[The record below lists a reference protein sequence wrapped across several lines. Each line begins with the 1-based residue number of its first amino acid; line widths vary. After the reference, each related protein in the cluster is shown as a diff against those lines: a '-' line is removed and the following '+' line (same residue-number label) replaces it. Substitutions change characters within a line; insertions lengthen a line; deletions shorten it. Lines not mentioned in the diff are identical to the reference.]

1 MPVEKLLM
9 NDQRKARKQLIEEL
23 AALRTRVAELEA
35 DKADPRGEANE
46 VHENAEQYRLLTQHS
61 LSGIYIHQDLR
72 LVYVNQRFANM
83 LGYTPEEMIGKQ
95 IGQFVH
101 PEDRALVEERS
112 AARAQGQSVD
122 PQYEFRMKEKAGRT
136 KWVEV
141 LATTITFK
149 GAKANIGN
157 LVDIS
162 KRKIAENE
170 LRQAYESLE
179 RRVKERTAE
188 IRAMNEKLLNEI
200 DQRKQTEADL
210 IRTRETASQEANKLR
225 SMIEGM
231 DEGVVIADAQDII
244 TDVNGWFLDMFKI
257 RREDAVGKP
266 IWNLHPESP
275 AVKRVRRLVSDCRN
289 LIRRDTFVV
298 NREMSGLHVS
308 LRVQPVI
315 EGDLYKGVVLNLID
329 ITDLKRA
336 EQELRDAH
344 DDLERRVQER
354 TAELSHANEMLKKGI
369 RERLRTEE
377 ELRQSEERF
386 RALFENA
393 PDCIFVKDRNFRYTH
408 VNPSMADLFEIPISR
423 IVGKTDEQLFGQP
436 AASHLRE
443 VDARVVLGEFIE
455 EEHTRPVNG
464 RLITFLDIRMPMRS
478 NSGDIVGLYGI
489 SRNITERRRM
499 RLPASQIGAD
509 EYPSHAMRTVL
520 HMARVAAQKDGI
532 ILLLGESGSGKDYL
546 ARYIHDHS
554 HRANNPYYTL
564 NCAALPPELAE
575 SELFGHEA
583 GAFTGAR
590 GRKRGLVEMAE
601 GGTLLL
607 NEVGEL
613 PLPLQAKL
621 LTFLDTRSFTRVG
634 GERPVSVNAR
644 ILAATNRD
652 LENELRQGR
661 FRHDL
666 YYRLNVLC
674 LRVPPL
680 RERMDDLPCL
690 VDRLMEALAVEMQ
703 LPERPTVDQAA
714 QRALQSYKWP
724 GNVRE
729 LRNVLER
736 ALMLWESGP
745 FKLAALGFEGHGEEW
760 THVIRFPHDGSL
772 TEVTREVRQSLSL
785 EALRRSDGNKAE
797 AARMLGITRYSLLR
811 VLKTLQYPVQRG

>member
-1 MPVEKLLM
+1 M
-9 NDQRKARKQLIEEL
+9 NDHRKTKKQIMDEL
-23 AALRTRVAELEA
+23 ASLRSIVVELEA
-35 DKADPRGEANE
+35 EKAAPRGED
-46 VHENAEQYRLLTQHS
+46 HEFGDSAEQYRLLTQHS
-61 LSGIYIHQDLR
+61 LSGIYIHRELR
-72 LVYVNQRFANM
+72 LVYVNQRFADM

-112 AARAQGQSVD
+112 TARAQGQSVV
-122 PQYEFRMKEKAGRT
+122 PQYEFRMKEKHGKT

-141 LATTITFK
+141 LATTVTFK
-149 GAKANIGN
+149 GTKANMGN

-162 KRKIAENE
+162 KRKLAENE
-170 LRQAYESLE
+170 LRRAYENLE
-179 RRVKERTAE
+179 RRVRERTAE
-188 IRAMNEKLLNEI
+188 IRAMNEKLLREI

-210 IRTRETASQEANKLR
+210 IRTRETAAQDANKLR

-244 TDVNGWFLDMFKI
+244 TDVNGWFLDRFRI
-257 RREDAVGKP
+257 RRQDAVGKP
-266 IWNLHPESP
+266 IWDLHPESS
-275 AVKRVRRLVSDCRN
+275 AVKRVRRLVSDCKN

-298 NREMSGLHVS
+298 NRELLGLHVS

-329 ITDLKRA
+329 ITDLKQA
-336 EQELRDAH
+336 EQKLRQAH
-344 DDLERRVQER
+344 DDLEKRVQER
-354 TAELSHANEMLKKGI
+354 TAELSHANELLKKEI

-393 PDCIFVKDRNFRYTH
+393 PDCIFVKDKILRYTH
-408 VNPSMADLFEIPISR
+408 VNPSMADLFELPVSR

-443 VDARVVLGEFIE
+443 VDSRVVLGEFIE

-478 NSGDIVGLYGI
+478 KSGEIVGLYGI

-499 RLPASQIGAD
+499 RLPASLIRSD
-509 EYPSHAMRTVL
+509 EYPSHAMRTVF

-554 HRANNPYYTL
+554 RRSNNPYYTL

-680 RERMDDLPCL
+680 RERMDDLPNL
-690 VDRLMEALAVEMQ
+690 VDRIMEALAVEMQ
-703 LPERPTVDQAA
+703 LPERPTVDQAT

-745 FKLAALGFEGHGEEW
+745 IKLATLGSEVHGEEW
-760 THVIRFPHDGSL
+760 THVVRFPNDGSL
-772 TEVTREVRQSLSL
+772 TEVAREVKQSLCL
-785 EALRRSDGNKAE
+785 EALRRSNGNKAE

-811 VLKTLQYPVQRG
+811 VLKTLQYPAQES